1 MTQSRRLDG
10 AVDNPGSAARDDR
23 DIFRLAPSMDATVL
37 ETIAAR
43 TVAILG
49 VDHRPALIDTYLTR
63 RPE

>member
-1 MTQSRRLDG
+1 MTQSRR
-10 AVDNPGSAARDDR
+10 SAARDDR
-23 DIFRLAPSMDATVL
+23 DMFRHAPSMDATVL

-49 VDHRPALIDTYLTR
+49 VDHRPAPIDTYLTR